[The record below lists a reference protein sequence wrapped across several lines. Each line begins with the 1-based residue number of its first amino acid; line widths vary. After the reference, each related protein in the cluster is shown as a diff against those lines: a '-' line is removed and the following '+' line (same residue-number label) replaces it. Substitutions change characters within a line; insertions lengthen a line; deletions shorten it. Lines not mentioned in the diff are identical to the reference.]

1 MERFRGD
8 VAVITGA
15 ASGIGR
21 ALALD
26 LARRGARLALSDVD
40 ELGLGETVS
49 RCRALGADVEGWRVD
64 VADRTAMRAHVD
76 DVLARFGVVHM
87 VFNNAGVALTADATG
102 QSLADIDRVLGV
114 NLSGVLHGSQLFLPQ
129 LIASGRGQLV
139 NISSLFGLLAIP
151 TQSAYHASKF
161 AVRGYTEAL
170 AIEMAVSGHPVTV
183 SCVHPGGIDTAIAR
197 NAMVGAGRDKDAFV
211 ELFASVA
218 RTSPEQAARIIL
230 RGVARGKPRI
240 LVGAD
245 AWLVHILVQL
255 LGVRYQKLVG
265 WAGTRV
271 LRRLDGQA
279 AEAAAQRPDES
290 TLRAG

>member
-21 ALALD
+21 ALARD

-114 NLSGVLHGSQLFLPQ
+114 NLSGVLHGSQLFLPH

-271 LRRLDGQA
+271 LRRLDDQA